1 MIPRCAVAA
10 QARGE
15 SLIGT
20 ASTVTRFLLLE
31 DPGPWGVD
39 ALRDARMPV
48 EVKEQLMAR
57 ARRSRVRVVLIRRH
71 GRSRPGPLRCFAVCA
86 SVDNRWVEATLLDDI
101 HDVLNLDLAA
111 LGEARSLGLDRHKES
126 LFLVCTHGRHDA
138 CCAERGRP
146 LASALSLT
154 HPTLTWE
161 CSHIGGDRFAGNL
174 VILPDGLYYGRVDEE
189 SGPRIAAGHLRGQ
202 LDLGHLRGRVTQ
214 SFPAQ
219 AAEWLLRTELGVT
232 GLDDVRL
239 VSDGTRGERPEA
251 VFAVADSARWR
262 VRVRIGKTEPEPL
275 SCRAKHLSLAPTYKL
290 LDITRDNG

>member
-39 ALRDARMPV
+39 ALRDARMP
-48 EVKEQLMAR
+48 ELVKDQLIAR
-57 ARRSRVRVVLIRRH
+57 ARQHRVRVVLIRRH

-86 SVDNRWVEATLLDDI
+86 NVGNRWAETTLLDDI
-101 HDVLNLDLAA
+101 HHVLDLDLAA
-111 LGEARSLGLDRHKES
+111 LGEGRRLGLDRHDEP
-126 LFLVCTHGRHDA
+126 LLLVCTHGRHDP

-146 LASALSLT
+146 VARALSRT
-154 HPTLTWE
+154 HPTLSWE

-174 VILPDGLYYGRVDEE
+174 VILPDGLYYGRVDELT
-189 SGPRIAAGHLRGQ
+189 GPGIVSGHLRGQ
-202 LDLGHLRGRVTQ
+202 LDLAHLRGRVTQ

-219 AAEWLLRTELGVT
+219 AAEWLLRTELNLT

-239 VSDGTRGERPEA
+239 VSDDTRGEHPEA
-251 VFAVADSARWR
+251 VFAVADGTRWR
-262 VRVRIGKTEPEPL
+262 LRLRIGRTEPEPL
-275 SCRAKHLSLAPTYKL
+275 CCRAEHLSLAPKYEL
-290 LDITRDNG
+290 LDITRDDG